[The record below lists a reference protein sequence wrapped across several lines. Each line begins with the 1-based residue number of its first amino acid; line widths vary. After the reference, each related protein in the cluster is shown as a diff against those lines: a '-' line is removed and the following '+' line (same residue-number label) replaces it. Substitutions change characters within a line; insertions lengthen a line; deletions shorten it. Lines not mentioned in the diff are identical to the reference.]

1 MWSWDITYLP
11 SPIRGAWYYLYLIM
25 DIYSRKIV
33 GAEVYEE
40 ETAQH
45 AAKLIQRTTLKEHA
59 VGKHIILHSDN
70 GAPMKGFTMQA
81 MMTHL
86 GIESSYS
93 RPHMSDDNAYSES
106 LFHTLKNIPAYPER
120 GFISLEDARR
130 WTAKFIEWYNSRHLH
145 SALQYLTPEQ
155 VHSGKAEEV
164 LQHRRELY
172 RRARR
177 KHPERWRGASKK
189 WKLPAFVWLNE
200 RPPHL
205 PA

>member
-1 MWSWDITYLP
+1 
-11 SPIRGAWYYLYLIM
+11 M

-106 LFHTLKNIPAYPER
+106 LFHTLKNIPAY
-120 GFISLEDARR
+120 ISGARIY
-130 WTAKFIEWYNSRHLH
+130 K
-145 SALQYLTPEQ
+145 P
-155 VHSGKAEEV
+155 
-164 LQHRRELY
+164 
-172 RRARR
+172 
-177 KHPERWRGASKK
+177 
-189 WKLPAFVWLNE
+189 
-200 RPPHL
+200 
-205 PA
+205 